1 MGVGSREVRVR
12 GFGLWG
18 VGPRVR
24 GTGVGPSRV
33 GPNWVGPV
41 DWGKYQMVGPK
52 GIGPRGIATRGWPPG
67 GGGGGGRGEAPM
79 GLAPREEEGVGP
91 RGEVGGVDRRLL
103 EDASLDGPRD
113 GLVSLS
119 GVGTRERVA
128 RE

>member
-1 MGVGSREVRVR
+1 M
-12 GFGLWG
+12 
-18 VGPRVR
+18 R

-52 GIGPRGIATRGWPPG
+52 GIGPRGIATRG
-67 GGGGGGRGEAPM
+67 
-79 GLAPREEEGVGP
+79 GP
-91 RGEVGGVDRRLL
+91 RGEGVVEAEGRPQWGWPQGRRKGWAPGERWGGVDRRLL